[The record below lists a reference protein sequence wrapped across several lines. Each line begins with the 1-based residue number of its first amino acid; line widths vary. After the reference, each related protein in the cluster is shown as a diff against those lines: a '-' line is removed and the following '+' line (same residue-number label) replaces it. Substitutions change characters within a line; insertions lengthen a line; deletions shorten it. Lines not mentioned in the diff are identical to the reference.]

1 VTLTTVAFAVGAL
14 VCWLVVSTTPRVQRN
29 LAFILSVLGGVEVA
43 TALGWVFP
51 GERYSVLVILGFV
64 SVVVLISGIVAEEGQ
79 PEARPFRYSAVRVR
93 FGTLLSGAFSFVTV
107 AAIVFFL
114 FGVWAF
120 GTPASTPTTDD
131 VLPMPASVAV
141 VGNVDHGCGQSVGG
155 QMVCSREVDIQLP
168 GAATL
173 AANSG
178 GGAVSR
184 NSQQARSFA
193 IQEAAFGTGAAHAAV
208 NAMQGGYGWQLTG
221 DGPASWQGCRTVGWW
236 LDRHTVCA
244 SVSVHQATAVVLVNV
259 ADDW

>member
-1 VTLTTVAFAVGAL
+1 
-14 VCWLVVSTTPRVQRN
+14 VQRN
-29 LAFILSVLGGVEVA
+29 IAFILSVLGGVEVA

-51 GERYSVLVILGFV
+51 GERYSVLVILSFV
-64 SVVVLISGIVAEEGQ
+64 SVVALISGIVTEESQ
-79 PEARPFRYSAVRVR
+79 PEARPFRYSVMRVR

-107 AAIVFFL
+107 AGIVFFL

-120 GTPASTPTTDD
+120 GTPASTPTTAD
-131 VLPMPASVAV
+131 VLPMPASIVVVA
-141 VGNVDHGCGQSVGG
+141 NVDHGCGQSVGG
-155 QMVCSREVDIQLP
+155 QMVCSREIDLQLP

-178 GGAVSR
+178 GGGVTR
-184 NSQQARSFA
+184 NSQRARSLA

-221 DGPASWQGCRTVGWW
+221 YSPGAWQGCRSVGWW
-236 LDRHTVCA
+236 LDKHTVCA
-244 SVSVHQATAVVLVNV
+244 SVSVRSATAVVLVNV